1 MAWQLWMYNKQ
12 PFRKS
17 TTLSC
22 SVSWLVGEIVIVL
35 FWGFLPILGLF
46 WETDWLFQQDVQA
59 WISLCALLYFS
70 SFWPW
75 KLMALNVT
83 GQCHHRQLPRPMRA
97 KPHLP
102 DARFMPIRTASICVY
117 ACVYI
122 DIYIKREKYLWI
134 YFFSYFVMRAI
145 NKKQMEKTSLFL
157 VEHCH
162 VILKGS
168 VYFLGSRLWILVV
181 Y

>member
-1 MAWQLWMYNKQ
+1 MYNKQ

-75 KLMALNVT
+75 KLVALNVT

-134 YFFSYFVMRAI
+134 YFFFPILWWELLIR
-145 NKKQMEKTSLFL
+145 NKQKK
-157 VEHCH
+157 
-162 VILKGS
+162 I
-168 VYFLGSRLWILVV
+168 FLGGTLPCYSEGKCLFSWK
-181 Y
+181 